1 MTKTMASAV
10 ALLVMAAPVFAQER
24 FPLTGDQIA
33 IYNLA
38 GEIRVEAGSGGDVV
52 VEVTRHGNDSGRLDI
67 ERRNDDG
74 WQMLVIRYPDNRI
87 VYRPLGRFSRSEFGV
102 RHDGIFGM
110 HNLNPDLGEDRI
122 KKDPG
127 NYGGGP
133 RIRVSGSGRGLDA
146 YADLRVLVPAGKNVA
161 IHLGVGKIIVNNV
174 SGALQ
179 LDARS
184 ASIEAT
190 GITGLGRFDT
200 GSGSITLRNGAGD
213 FGLHTGSG
221 AVRVEN
227 ITRGALIVDTGSG
240 SVEASDLEVTALQ
253 IGTGSGGVTVVGAN
267 APAAR
272 IHTGSGGI
280 RAQRFAAT
288 DFDLDSGSG
297 GVRVEL
303 ATDVRIGRINTGSG
317 SITIAAVRDLGA
329 EVHVETGSGGIDV
342 DAPGMVVLESR
353 RSFLRGRIGDGHGT
367 LHVNTG
373 SGGISFRSF

>member
-1 MTKTMASAV
+1 MIKTLLPAA
-10 ALLVMAAPVFAQER
+10 AILLVATPVFAQER
-24 FPLTGDQIA
+24 FSVPGNQIA
-33 IYNLA
+33 IYNVA
-38 GEIRVEAGSGGDVV
+38 GEIRVEAGSGDNVV

-67 ERRNDDG
+67 ERGTDDG
-74 WQMLVIRYPDNRI
+74 WQMLVVRYPENRI

-102 RHDGIFGM
+102 REDGTFGM
-110 HNLNPDLGEDRI
+110 RNMNPDWGEDRI

-127 NYGGGP
+127 SVGGG
-133 RIRVSGSGRGLDA
+133 RRTRVSGSGSGLDA
-146 YADLRVLVPAGKNVA
+146 YADLRVLIPSGKNVA
-161 IHLGVGKIIVNNV
+161 VHLGVGKIIVNNV
-174 SGALQ
+174 NGELQ

-190 GITGLGRFDT
+190 GVTGLGRFDT
-200 GSGSITLRNGAGD
+200 GSGSITLRNGAGN

-221 AVRVEN
+221 GVRVDD

-280 RAQRFAAT
+280 RAQRFAST
-288 DFDLDSGSG
+288 DFDLDTGSG
-297 GVRVEL
+297 GIRVEL
-303 ATDVRIGRINTGSG
+303 ATDVRVGRVSTGSG
-317 SITIAAVRDLGA
+317 SVTIATTGDVGA
-329 EVHVETGSGGIDV
+329 EVEVETGSGGIDV
-342 DAPGMVVLESR
+342 DSPGMVVHESR
-353 RSFLRGRIGDGHGT
+353 RTFLRGRLGDGRGS

-373 SGGISFRSF
+373 SGGVSFRSF